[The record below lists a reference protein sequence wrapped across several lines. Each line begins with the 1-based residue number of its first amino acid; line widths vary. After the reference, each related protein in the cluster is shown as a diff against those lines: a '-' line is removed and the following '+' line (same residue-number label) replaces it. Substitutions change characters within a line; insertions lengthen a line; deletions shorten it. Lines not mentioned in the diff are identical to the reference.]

1 MSTQE
6 LIIWSLALGALASR
20 AVMCAAELMAR
31 PSQSRLQGVGY
42 HLTVFVFILIESG
55 LASQLAPVNP
65 RLLLPAQVLAGPVC
79 VALSNF
85 WLRGWLDAAQRDRIM
100 STFLRIGAL
109 GLPLGALACLALPA
123 DQQLPAAAALSLLG
137 GAVIFWLTVRAS
149 LLGDRLAPVMA
160 VGCLFT
166 LPAIAGLYAVALHL
180 PLGLWAQALLALCG
194 VLSNMLTGRALWQR
208 DRHHSKNWRVDVT
221 ASQLDPVTR
230 LYSGGALLVRLVKAL
245 RRRRRRRQ

>member
-1 MSTQE
+1 MIWFAVAGWGTMSAQE
-6 LIIWSLALGALASR
+6 LIISSL
-20 AVMCAAELMAR
+20 
-31 PSQSRLQGVGY
+31 
-42 HLTVFVFILIESG
+42 
-55 LASQLAPVNP
+55 
-65 RLLLPAQVLAGPVC
+65 
-79 VALSNF
+79 
-85 WLRGWLDAAQRDRIM
+85 M

-160 VGCLFT
+160 LGCLFT

-180 PLGLWAQALLALCG
+180 PLGLWAQALLALCA

-230 LYSGGALLVRLVKAL
+230 LYSGGALVLRLVKAL